1 MSMGNIALNGKRF
14 WEQRIITML
23 KYCLNRPPLFAALL
37 LAYCCLTAVA
47 QEERMVRVGDQSVL
61 NSEISRT
68 LETLGPPPGPAPE
81 QLLSRFLSAEQKVR
95 EALNSHTF
103 KRDVVL
109 QTIGPGGEVTGQY
122 IRNSVFVFDDRG
134 NRIER
139 VLFHPRSTIRE
150 MKITKEDIQD
160 LAGAQLLGIDINEV
174 NKYFLNWIGEE
185 ELNGRKAYVIGVRP
199 RQKPDP
205 HHMRERTFIGRIWL
219 DATSLQVL
227 NVRGIVEPQG
237 KQRFPVFET
246 WREFLVG
253 PLRFP
258 VRTTA
263 DDILYFPNQPPVHYR
278 ISVRYYDYKRFA
290 SAVKITE
297 VD

>member
-1 MSMGNIALNGKRF
+1 MLNCR
-14 WEQRIITML
+14 R
-23 KYCLNRPPLFAALL
+23 NSPRLFAVLFL
-37 LAYCCLTAVA
+37 TYCCVTAMA
-47 QEERMVRVGDQSVL
+47 QEERVVGLIDQSVL
-61 NSEISRT
+61 NSEFSRT
-68 LETLGPPPGPAPE
+68 LDTFGPPPIPPPE
-81 QLLSRFLSAEQKVR
+81 QLLSRFLIAEQKLR
-95 EALNSHTF
+95 EELNSHTF
-103 KRDVVL
+103 KRDVLL

-122 IRNSVFVFDDRG
+122 IRNSIFVFDDRG

-174 NKYFLNWIGEE
+174 NKYSFNWIGEE
-185 ELNGRKAYVIGVRP
+185 ELNGREAYVIEVRP
-199 RQKPDP
+199 RQKPNP
-205 HHMRERTFIGRIWL
+205 HHMRERVFVGRIWI
-219 DATSLQVL
+219 DVTSLQVL

-246 WREFLVG
+246 WREGLVG
-253 PLRFP
+253 SLRFP

-278 ISVRYYDYKRFA
+278 INVRYYDYKRFA

-297 VD
+297 VN

>member
-1 MSMGNIALNGKRF
+1 
-14 WEQRIITML
+14 ML
-23 KYCLNRPPLFAALL
+23 KCYLNRPRL
-37 LAYCCLTAVA
+37 LAVFLLACCPVTAVA
-47 QEERMVRVGDQSVL
+47 QEERVVRLEDRTMLS
-61 NSEISRT
+61 SEISRM
-68 LETLGPPPGPAPE
+68 LETLAPPPTPASE
-81 QLLSRFLSAEQKVR
+81 QLLSRFLTAEQKVR

-134 NRIER
+134 NRVER
-139 VLFHPRSTIRE
+139 VVFHPRSTIRE

-185 ELNGRKAYVIGVRP
+185 EMNGRKAYVIDVRP
-199 RQKPDP
+199 RQKPNP
-205 HHMRERTFIGRIWL
+205 HHMRERTFIGRIWI

-227 NVRGIVEPQG
+227 NIRGIVEPQG

-246 WREFLVG
+246 WREPLVG
-253 PLRFP
+253 SLRFP

-263 DDILYFPNQPPVHYR
+263 DDVLYFPNHPPVHYR
-278 ISVRYYDYKRFA
+278 ICARYYDYKRFA

-297 VD
+297 LD

>member
-1 MSMGNIALNGKRF
+1 MIG
-14 WEQRIITML
+14 ML
-23 KYCLNRPPLFAALL
+23 KSCPTSLGLFVILFLLYCSV
-37 LAYCCLTAVA
+37 TTTA
-47 QEERMVRVGDQSVL
+47 QEETVVGLRDHSIL
-61 NSEISRT
+61 NSEVSRT
-68 LETLGPPPGPAPE
+68 LEALGTPPILGPE
-81 QLLSRFLSAEQKVR
+81 QLLSRFLAAEQKVR

-109 QTIGPGGEVTGQY
+109 QTIGPNGEVTGQY
-122 IRNSVFVFDDRG
+122 IRNSIFVFDDRG

-160 LAGAQLLGIDINEV
+160 LAGAQLLGIDIHEV
-174 NKYFLNWIGEE
+174 NKYYLNWIGDEE
-185 ELNGRKAYVIGVRP
+185 INGRKAYVIDVRP

-205 HHMRERTFIGRIWL
+205 HRMRERTFIGRIWI

-227 NVRGIVEPQG
+227 NIRGIVEPQG

-246 WREFLVG
+246 WREPFVG
-253 PLRFP
+253 SLRFP

-278 ISVRYYDYKRFA
+278 ISARYYDYKRFA

>member
-1 MSMGNIALNGKRF
+1 MTT
-14 WEQRIITML
+14 TML
-23 KYCLNRPPLFAALL
+23 KCSLNRRGLFVTFFLAVCCAAI
-37 LAYCCLTAVA
+37 AA
-47 QEERMVRVGDQSVL
+47 QEEQGARLEDGAVFRAHATRTVETPYVPRTVGL
-61 NSEISRT
+61 
-68 LETLGPPPGPAPE
+68 PPDSAASG
-81 QLLSRFLSAEQKVR
+81 QLLSRFLIAEQRVR
-95 EALNSHTF
+95 EAFNSHMF

-160 LAGAQLLGIDINEV
+160 LAGGQLLGIDINEV
-174 NKYFLNWIGEE
+174 HKYFLNWVGEE
-185 ELNGRKAYVIGVRP
+185 ELDGRRAYMIDVRP

-205 HHMRERTFIGRIWL
+205 HRMRERTFTGRIWI
-219 DATSLQVL
+219 DPDSLQVL
-227 NVRGIVEPQG
+227 SVRGIIEPQG

-246 WREFLVG
+246 WRECLAG

>member
-1 MSMGNIALNGKRF
+1 MKRYLNHS
-14 WEQRIITML
+14 
-23 KYCLNRPPLFAALL
+23 PLFVVLL
-37 LAYCCLTAVA
+37 LAYCCGTGVA
-47 QEERMVRVGDQSVL
+47 QEERVVRLEDQSSL
-61 NSEISRT
+61 SSEVSRT
-68 LETLGPPPGPAPE
+68 LETLGPPPNPAPE
-81 QLLSRFLSAEQKVR
+81 QLISRFLTAEKWVR
-95 EALNSHTF
+95 GELNSHTF

-109 QTIGPGGEVTGQY
+109 QTIGPDGEVTGQY

-174 NKYFLNWIGEE
+174 NKYFLNWAREE
-185 ELNGRKAYVIGVRP
+185 KLNGRKAYVIDIRP

-205 HHMRERTFIGRIWL
+205 HHMRERTFTGRVSI
-219 DATSLQVL
+219 DPVSFQIV

-246 WREFLVG
+246 RRECMIG

-258 VRTTA
+258 SDTTA
-263 DDILYFPNQPPVHYR
+263 DSFLYFPNQAPVHYR

-290 SAVKITE
+290 STVKITE

>member
-1 MSMGNIALNGKRF
+1 MLNCCRSRWRLLVPLLVACSGN
-14 WEQRIITML
+14 
-23 KYCLNRPPLFAALL
+23 
-37 LAYCCLTAVA
+37 TAVA
-47 QEERMVRVGDQSVL
+47 QEERVVRLENRSTL
-61 NSEISRT
+61 SSEIRRT
-68 LETLGPPPGPAPE
+68 LETLGPPPTPASE
-81 QLLSRFLSAEQKVR
+81 QLLSRFLIAEHKVR

-109 QTIGPGGEVTGQY
+109 QTIGPNGEVTGQY
-122 IRNSVFVFDDRG
+122 IRNSIFVFDDRG

-174 NKYFLNWIGEE
+174 NKYFFNWLGQE
-185 ELNGRKAYVIGVRP
+185 ELNGRKAYVIDVRP

-205 HHMRERTFIGRIWL
+205 HRMRERTFIGRIWI

-227 NVRGIVEPQG
+227 NIRGIVEPQG

-246 WREFLVG
+246 WREPFVG
-253 PLRFP
+253 SLRFP

-278 ISVRYYDYKRFA
+278 ISARYYDYKRFA

>member
-1 MSMGNIALNGKRF
+1 MLNCC
-14 WEQRIITML
+14 W
-23 KYCLNRPPLFAALL
+23 NRRRLLVALL
-37 LAYCCLTAVA
+37 VACSSNTALAQV
-47 QEERMVRVGDQSVL
+47 ERVVRLENPSKL
-61 NSEISRT
+61 SSEISRT
-68 LETLGPPPGPAPE
+68 LETLGPPPTPPSE
-81 QLLSRFLSAEQKVR
+81 QLLSRFLIAEHQAR
-95 EALNSHTF
+95 QALNSHTF

-174 NKYFLNWIGEE
+174 NKYFLNWIGEDQ
-185 ELNGRKAYVIGVRP
+185 LNGRKAYVIDVRP

-205 HHMRERTFIGRIWL
+205 HRMRERTFIGRIWI
-219 DATSLQVL
+219 DATTLQVL
-227 NVRGIVEPQG
+227 NIRGIVEPQG
-237 KQRFPVFET
+237 KQRFPIFET
-246 WREFLVG
+246 WRESVVG
-253 PLRFP
+253 LLRFP

-263 DDILYFPNQPPVHYR
+263 DDVLYFPNQAPVHYR

>member
-1 MSMGNIALNGKRF
+1 
-14 WEQRIITML
+14 ML
-23 KYCLNRPPLFAALL
+23 KFCPTSLGLFVILFLVYCSV
-37 LAYCCLTAVA
+37 TTTA
-47 QEERMVRVGDQSVL
+47 QEKTVIGLTDHSIL

-68 LETLGPPPGPAPE
+68 LETLGSPPTPGSE
-81 QLLSRFLSAEQKVR
+81 LLLSRFLLSERKVR

-150 MKITKEDIQD
+150 MKITREDIQD

-185 ELNGRKAYVIGVRP
+185 ELHGLKAYVLDVRP

-205 HHMRERTFIGRIWL
+205 HRMRERTFVGRIWI
-219 DATSLQVL
+219 DANSFQVL

-246 WREFLVG
+246 WRETMVG

-258 VRTTA
+258 RRTIA
-263 DDILYFPNQPPVHYR
+263 DDILYFPNHSPVHYR

-290 SAVKITE
+290 SEVKITE